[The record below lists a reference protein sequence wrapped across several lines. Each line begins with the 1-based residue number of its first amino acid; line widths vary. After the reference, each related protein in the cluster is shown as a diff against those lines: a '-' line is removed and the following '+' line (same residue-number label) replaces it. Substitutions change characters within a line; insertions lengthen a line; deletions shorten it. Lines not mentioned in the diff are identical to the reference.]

1 MAAINLSG
9 QSLADEELVE
19 FIESRMRKYDIRPES
34 ICFEITETSAIGNL
48 ELATALVSRLR
59 SMGCSLSLDD
69 FGTGLS
75 SFSYLKQLPV
85 NYLKIDGSF
94 VRQILE
100 DRISHAMVSSINQI
114 GHVMGLRTIAEF
126 VENDA
131 IREQLKLIGV
141 DYVQGYAIG
150 EPRPLEPFLECLARE
165 PASQAS

>member
-1 MAAINLSG
+1 L
-9 QSLADEELVE
+9 QKYH
-19 FIESRMRKYDIRPES
+19 IEPES

-48 ELATALVSRLR
+48 ELAVGLVSRLR

-85 NYLKIDGSF
+85 DYLKIDGSF

-114 GHVMGLRTIAEF
+114 GHIMGLRTIAEF
-126 VENDA
+126 VENEA
-131 IREQLKLIGV
+131 IKEQLRLMGI
-141 DYVQGYAIG
+141 DFVQGYAIG
-150 EPRPLEPFLECLARE
+150 EPRPLGPFLEYIVSEA
-165 PASQAS
+165 ATQAC